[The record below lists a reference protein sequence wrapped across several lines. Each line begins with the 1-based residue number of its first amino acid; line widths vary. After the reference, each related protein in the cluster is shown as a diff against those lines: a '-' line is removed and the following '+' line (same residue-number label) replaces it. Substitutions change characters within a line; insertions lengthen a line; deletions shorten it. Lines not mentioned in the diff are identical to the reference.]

1 MASSTND
8 ITSTCSASITKKTH
22 RRKASYPLRVVDVT
36 KSRKSTPQQHS
47 QQPEND
53 SSQSSV
59 QYSTDERDT
68 NTDEG
73 QIVPS
78 KSNRNDTNVNF
89 ADQLKVFT
97 WILQV
102 FMNQLI
108 FFFFLKYLCSVSR
121 DSKLKLE
128 DK

>member
-1 MASSTND
+1 MASSTSD
-8 ITSTCSASITKKTH
+8 IASTCSASITKKTH

-36 KSRKSTPQQHS
+36 KPRKSTPN

-53 SSQSSV
+53 SFQSSV

-108 FFFFLKYLCSVSR
+108 FFFFSEISL
-121 DSKLKLE
+121 
-128 DK
+128 